1 MEEGMAG
8 IMEEGR
14 WGIMVERSRGGMG
27 KRKVRV
33 KAGRTML
40 IGLNDLEKGEC
51 PD

>member
-1 MEEGMAG
+1 MAG
-8 IMEEGR
+8 IMGEDR
-14 WGIMVERSRGGMG
+14 WGIMVERSWGGMG

-40 IGLNDLEKGEC
+40 IGLNGLERGGC